1 MDDIPHA
8 VLSDE
13 FQEWMQ
19 GRQLRAAVFV
29 TYQFEPGF
37 FEQEVLPVLLDVPL
51 SHAVAIRLVQ
61 LEEALRNVDGEI
73 AVYYDAN
80 GLMRDEAGSAKLDV
94 RRIPVQHRNGI
105 FHAKNVFLLVENAEE
120 DEDGY
125 RAQTLLVA
133 SLSANLTRSGW
144 WENVEVCHIE
154 EIGEGEKTRL
164 KDDVA
169 SFLEFLRNKT
179 SAHTEHTGIREI
191 LAFLRRVDTRLQKS
205 SAGQLHTH
213 FYRGPESVPDFLD
226 QVAGSVIRGAYL
238 EVISPF
244 FDDADSSAPLE
255 ALIERFAPKEVRV
268 FLPRSVTG
276 EAACRPTLYKAVRN
290 LPAVAWGRLP
300 KDLVRLGKEVDAGER
315 RVHAKVYRFFTQN
328 PKREVCFVGSV
339 NLTSAAHQAGG
350 NVETGF
356 LVDRTPPRRPDFW
369 MSLDGRVPTEFQ
381 VRKEDEASAAS
392 GGTRLNLRYHWDLN
406 KAEGFWDAP
415 NVSPALVVAARGIE
429 VFQIPGLV
437 SRNWTDF
444 GEEVARK
451 VCSLLTETSLFEVSG
466 ESPEPGILLVQEEGM
481 AQKPSIL
488 TTLSVSDILRYWALL
503 TVEQRVAFLEARAPE
518 ILMHGAGADL
528 VTRVRV
534 LADSETLFD
543 RFAGVFHA
551 FGCLERD
558 IRAALDAGR
567 DKDVEYRLFGKKY
580 DSLGSLLDRIG
591 TPRDNTDDIE
601 QYVIVLCASQLCR
614 ELARDY
620 ADAWARYATQVTQLD
635 ARFIPLAVIRDR
647 LVAANAGDFE
657 QFLTWFDQRFLRRA
671 RPAEIAPT

>member
-1 MDDIPHA
+1 

-13 FQEWMQ
+13 FQDRMQ
-19 GRQLRAAVFV
+19 GRRLRAAVFI
-29 TYQFEPGF
+29 TYQFEPAF

-61 LEEALRNVDGEI
+61 LEDALRAVDGEI

-80 GLMRDEAGSAKLDV
+80 GLMRDESGSAKLDV

-105 FHAKNVFLLVENAEE
+105 FHAKNVFLLVENSEVGDNGE
-120 DEDGY
+120 

-133 SLSANLTRSGW
+133 SLSANLTRAGW

-154 EIGEGEKTRL
+154 EIGEAEKTRL

-179 SAHTEHTGIREI
+179 AAQTEHRGIREI
-191 LAFLRRVDTRLQKS
+191 LTFLRRVDPRLQKS

-226 QVAGSVIRGAYL
+226 QVAGSVLRGAYL

-244 FDDADSSAPLE
+244 FDDADSSGPLQ

-268 FLPRSVTG
+268 FLPRSKSGV
-276 EAACRPTLYKAVRN
+276 AACRQTLYKAVRS
-290 LPAVAWGRLP
+290 LPTVAWGRLP

-315 RVHAKVYRFFTQN
+315 GVHAKVYRFFTQN

-356 LVDRTPPRRPDFW
+356 LVDCTPSRRPDFW
-369 MSLDGRVPTEFQ
+369 MSVDGRVPMDFQ

-392 GGTRLNLRYHWDLN
+392 GGTRLNLRFHWDLN
-406 KAEGFWDAP
+406 KVEGFWDAP
-415 NVSPALVVAARGIE
+415 NSSPALVVAARGIE
-429 VFQIPGLV
+429 VFQIPGLAP
-437 SRNWTDF
+437 RIWTDF
-444 GEEVARK
+444 GEQIAGK
-451 VCSLLTETSLFEVSG
+451 VSGLLTETSLFEVRG

-481 AQKPSIL
+481 AHKPSIL
-488 TTLSVSDILRYWALL
+488 TTLSVADILRYWALL
-503 TVEQRVAFLEARAPE
+503 TVEQRVAFLEAQAPE
-518 ILMHGAGADL
+518 NLMTGAGADL
-528 VTRVRV
+528 VTRAGV
-534 LADSETLFD
+534 LANGETLFD

-558 IRAALDAGR
+558 IRAGLDAGR

-591 TPRDNTDDIE
+591 LSGDDTKDVD
-601 QYVIVLCASQLCR
+601 QYVIVLCARQLCQ
-614 ELARDY
+614 ELKRDY
-620 ADAWARYATQVTQLD
+620 ADAWASHAAEVRLLEK
-635 ARFIPLAVIRDR
+635 RFAALSAIRDR
-647 LVAANAGDFE
+647 LIASNSADFG
-657 QFLTWFDQRFLRRA
+657 QFLGWFDHWFLRRA
-671 RPAEIAPT
+671 IPIEPDPA